1 MKKLSI
7 SMTKKVQFSGLIY
20 LFADLFILPT
30 LLVTGNSLL
39 PTPLPEA
46 LVNSIYFALNF
57 ISVVLICNRFLWQ
70 SVRLALGKPWVVI
83 KHVLWG
89 FALYELSTYLVNLG
103 IVFIMPD
110 FANVNDQAIFAMSK
124 DFFTLTAIGLVLLV
138 PLVEETLYRGIVF
151 RWLYDRSALLG
162 YLLSTI
168 VFASI
173 HVISY
178 LGAFS
183 PQVLLL
189 CFLQYIPA
197 GLCLA
202 WTYVKAD
209 NIFAPILV
217 HMVINLIGVLTMR

>member
-1 MKKLSI
+1 
-7 SMTKKVQFSGLIY
+7 MTEKVQFSGLIY
-20 LFADLFILPT
+20 LFTDLFILPA
-30 LLVTGNSLL
+30 LLVTGNTLL
-39 PTPLPEA
+39 PNPLPEA
-46 LVNSIYFALNF
+46 LVNCIYFALNF
-57 ISVVLICNRFLWQ
+57 ICVALICNRFLLQ
-70 SVRLALGKPWVVI
+70 SAKLALSKPLVVI
-83 KHVLWG
+83 KYALWD

-110 FANVNDQAIFAMSK
+110 FANVNDQAIAAMSK
-124 DFFTLTAIGLVLLV
+124 DYFTLTAIGLVLLV
-138 PLVEETLYRGIVF
+138 PVVEETLYRGIVF
-151 RWLYDRSALLG
+151 RWIYEKSTLLG

-217 HMVINLIGVLTMR
+217 HMAINLIGVLTMR